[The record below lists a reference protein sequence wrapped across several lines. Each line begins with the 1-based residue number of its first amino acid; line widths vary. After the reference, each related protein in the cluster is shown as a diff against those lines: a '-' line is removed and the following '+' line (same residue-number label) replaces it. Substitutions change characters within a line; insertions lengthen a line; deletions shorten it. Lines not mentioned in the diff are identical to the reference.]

1 MWKNIILEPFVV
13 IAKNTRITKNSEMKD
28 LIQLDIESDYSYIP
42 DFLIKVTEL
51 SLHSIQSFETSD
63 QFK

>member
-28 LIQLDIESDYSYIP
+28 LIQLDIESDYSFYSR
-42 DFLIKVTEL
+42 L
-51 SLHSIQSFETSD
+51 SYKGD
-63 QFK
+63 